1 MVDTKEKEKKKMIY
15 KLLVSLVTPIAFQY
29 LMSSAVS
36 AADAVMLGFLDQNS
50 LSASSLATQAAFV
63 YSLFYGAFIS
73 GTTVMASQY
82 YGKKDMKSVEQIL
95 AIAMRY
101 ALLVGLL
108 FTCATLFIPDAIMR
122 IFTSDQVL
130 IDAGAVYLRTVS
142 LSFVLTGFSQVYFCI
157 MKVCGR
163 AGLSSLIGSLS
174 VVINIFLN
182 AVFIF
187 GLFGLPAMGIA
198 GAALATVFA
207 RVFEVVVVLIVLFRG
222 KCVPLRLGYVFG
234 GASKVLHKD
243 YWHYTLPLLFNQLG
257 WGGGI
262 TMYSVIM
269 GHLGTDAT
277 AANAI
282 ANIVRNMIASL
293 CWGIAAGVGII
304 IGQMLGRGE
313 LDDAKKA
320 GGSFVR
326 LSIAIGVFSGLVIL
340 ALIPLVLPLVSL
352 SAQAKIYLKAMLF
365 MAAYYII
372 GNSLNSTII
381 AGIFPAG
388 GDTKFGMVCDL
399 VTLWGVVVPAA
410 LLAAFVFQWPVLV
423 VAFILT
429 LDEFVKIPVVYIH
442 YKKYKWLNNI
452 TR

>member
-108 FTCATLFIPDAIMR
+108 FTCATLFIPDVIMR

-399 VTLWGVVVPAA
+399 VTLWVVVVPAA

>member
-108 FTCATLFIPDAIMR
+108 FTCATLFIPGVIMR

-399 VTLWGVVVPAA
+399 VTLWVVIVPAA

>member
-187 GLFGLPAMGIA
+187 GLFTLKIGRASCRE
-198 GAALATVFA
+198 
-207 RVFEVVVVLIVLFRG
+207 RV
-222 KCVPLRLGYVFG
+222 
-234 GASKVLHKD
+234 
-243 YWHYTLPLLFNQLG
+243 
-257 WGGGI
+257 
-262 TMYSVIM
+262 
-269 GHLGTDAT
+269 
-277 AANAI
+277 
-282 ANIVRNMIASL
+282 
-293 CWGIAAGVGII
+293 
-304 IGQMLGRGE
+304 
-313 LDDAKKA
+313 
-320 GGSFVR
+320 
-326 LSIAIGVFSGLVIL
+326 
-340 ALIPLVLPLVSL
+340 
-352 SAQAKIYLKAMLF
+352 
-365 MAAYYII
+365 
-372 GNSLNSTII
+372 
-381 AGIFPAG
+381 
-388 GDTKFGMVCDL
+388 
-399 VTLWGVVVPAA
+399 
-410 LLAAFVFQWPVLV
+410 
-423 VAFILT
+423 
-429 LDEFVKIPVVYIH
+429 
-442 YKKYKWLNNI
+442 
-452 TR
+452 

>member
-108 FTCATLFIPDAIMR
+108 FTCATLFIPGVIMR

-222 KCVPLRLGYVFG
+222 KCVSLRLGYVFG

-399 VTLWGVVVPAA
+399 VTLWVVIVPAA

>member
-1 MVDTKEKEKKKMIY
+1 MVDTKEKEKKKKIY

-108 FTCATLFIPDAIMR
+108 FTCATLFIPGVIMR

-399 VTLWGVVVPAA
+399 VTLWVVIVPAA

>member
-108 FTCATLFIPDAIMR
+108 FTCATFFIPDAIMR

-399 VTLWGVVVPAA
+399 VTLWVVIVPAA

>member
-1 MVDTKEKEKKKMIY
+1 MIY

-36 AADAVMLGFLDQNS
+36 AADAIMLGFLDQNS
-50 LSASSLATQAAFV
+50 LSASSLATQVAFV

-108 FTCATLFIPDAIMR
+108 FTCAALFIPGAIMR

-130 IDAGAVYLRTVS
+130 ISAGATYLRTVS

-198 GAALATVFA
+198 GAALATVLA

-282 ANIVRNMIASL
+282 TNIVRSMIASL

-326 LSIAIGVFSGLVIL
+326 LSIAIGVLSGLVIL

-399 VTLWGVVVPAA
+399 VTLWVVIVPAA
-410 LLAAFVFQWPVLV
+410 LLAAFVFRWPVLV

>member
-1 MVDTKEKEKKKMIY
+1 MIY

-108 FTCATLFIPDAIMR
+108 FTCATLFIPGVIMR

-399 VTLWGVVVPAA
+399 VTLWVVIVPAA

>member
-1 MVDTKEKEKKKMIY
+1 
-15 KLLVSLVTPIAFQY
+15 
-29 LMSSAVS
+29 
-36 AADAVMLGFLDQNS
+36 
-50 LSASSLATQAAFV
+50 
-63 YSLFYGAFIS
+63 
-73 GTTVMASQY
+73 MASQY

-269 GHLGTDAT
+269 GHL
-277 AANAI
+277 
-282 ANIVRNMIASL
+282 
-293 CWGIAAGVGII
+293 
-304 IGQMLGRGE
+304 
-313 LDDAKKA
+313 
-320 GGSFVR
+320 
-326 LSIAIGVFSGLVIL
+326 
-340 ALIPLVLPLVSL
+340 
-352 SAQAKIYLKAMLF
+352 
-365 MAAYYII
+365 
-372 GNSLNSTII
+372 
-381 AGIFPAG
+381 
-388 GDTKFGMVCDL
+388 
-399 VTLWGVVVPAA
+399 
-410 LLAAFVFQWPVLV
+410 
-423 VAFILT
+423 
-429 LDEFVKIPVVYIH
+429 
-442 YKKYKWLNNI
+442 
-452 TR
+452 

>member
-108 FTCATLFIPDAIMR
+108 FTCATLFIPGVIMR

-399 VTLWGVVVPAA
+399 VTLWGVIVPAA

>member
-1 MVDTKEKEKKKMIY
+1 MIY

-399 VTLWGVVVPAA
+399 VTLWVVVVPAA

>member
-399 VTLWGVVVPAA
+399 VTLWVVVVPAA

>member
-187 GLFGLPAMGIA
+187 GLFGLPAIGIA

-399 VTLWGVVVPAA
+399 VTLWVVIVPAA

>member
-1 MVDTKEKEKKKMIY
+1 MIY

-108 FTCATLFIPDAIMR
+108 FTCATLFIPGVIMR

-399 VTLWGVVVPAA
+399 VTLWGVIVPAA

>member
-1 MVDTKEKEKKKMIY
+1 MSVTKEKEKKKMIY

-50 LSASSLATQAAFV
+50 LSASSLATQTAFV

-187 GLFGLPAMGIA
+187 GLCGLPAMGIA

-207 RVFEVVVVLIVLFRG
+207 RVFEVVVVLIVLFRD
-222 KCVPLRLGYVFG
+222 KCVSLRLSYVIG

-282 ANIVRNMIASL
+282 TNIVRNMIASL

-399 VTLWGVVVPAA
+399 VTLWVVIVPAA

>member
-399 VTLWGVVVPAA
+399 VTLWGVIVPAA
-410 LLAAFVFQWPVLV
+410 LLAAFVFRWPVLV

>member
-36 AADAVMLGFLDQNS
+36 AADAIMLGFLDQNS
-50 LSASSLATQAAFV
+50 LSASSLATQVAFV

-108 FTCATLFIPDAIMR
+108 FTCAALFIPGAIMR

-130 IDAGAVYLRTVS
+130 ISAGATYLRTVS

-198 GAALATVFA
+198 GAALATVLA

-282 ANIVRNMIASL
+282 TNIVRSMIASL

-326 LSIAIGVFSGLVIL
+326 LSIAIGVLSGLVIL

-399 VTLWGVVVPAA
+399 VTLWVVIVPAA
-410 LLAAFVFQWPVLV
+410 LLAAFVFRWPVLV